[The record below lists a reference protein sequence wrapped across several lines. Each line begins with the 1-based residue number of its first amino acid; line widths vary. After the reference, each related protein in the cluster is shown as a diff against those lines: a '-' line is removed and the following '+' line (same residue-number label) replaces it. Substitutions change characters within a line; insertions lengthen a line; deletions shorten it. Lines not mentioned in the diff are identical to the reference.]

1 MVEKVT
7 KEEKLVELAIA
18 KAKKLIQDFKDGT
31 TVRLEGDLQGEE
43 QKVKK
48 PKKNPTEEKLNNP
61 VGDEGYGYVGK
72 MKAGDYISEWGD
84 DDTIEDKMEERQKL
98 SSQLTE
104 SQNLI
109 LGTEGEERRR
119 ISARIKALNTR
130 LLALDN
136 TIAKQIVGSEFRPD
150 DAPQE
155 VKIQLSEIASR
166 LDDISDSY
174 EKLRKNMS
182 NKNRTQTVKSY
193 KTIRN
198 VERQLIARREQII
211 EEWSTGIS
219 KAIKAIK
226 NILSKEL
233 IHKVKDTDL
242 PAKWNKEINKPPYGS
257 GSDESAPYGYEMGFK
272 SCPHCGGSGRIE
284 TKVPKGSPASTA

>member
-72 MKAGDYISEWGD
+72 MKEGDYNPEWGD

-119 ISARIKALNTR
+119 ITARIKSLDAR
-130 LLALDN
+130 LLALDS
-136 TIAKQIVGSEFRPD
+136 TIAKRIATEEFNPERT
-150 DAPQE
+150 PQE
-155 VKIQLSEIASR
+155 VQIQLSEIASR

-174 EKLRKNMS
+174 ERLRKNMS

-226 NILSKEL
+226 HILSEEL
-233 IHKVKDTDL
+233 I
-242 PAKWNKEINKPPYGS
+242 E
-257 GSDESAPYGYEMGFK
+257 
-272 SCPHCGGSGRIE
+272 
-284 TKVPKGSPASTA
+284 